1 MPSDRIYFEGSQGHR
16 LAARLDMP
24 EGEPHA
30 YAIFA
35 HCFTCSKNLWA
46 SRNVSQALTESGCGV
61 LRFDFTGIGR
71 SEGEFARTTFTTNLQ
86 DLEKAAEYLAEHHGA
101 PSLLVGHSL
110 GGAAVVHA
118 AGKIASVRAV
128 ATIGAPYEPGHVK
141 HLFHAAIDTIH
152 EAGEAEVTIGGRPF
166 LIRREF
172 LEDLE
177 RDGLVQVIRGM
188 RRALLVLHAPMD
200 DVVGIENAQHLFEA
214 AMHPKSFVSLDTADH
229 LLTEEADALYAGRV
243 IAAWAARYIGN

>member
-1 MPSDRIYFEGSQGHR
+1 MPSNRIHFENTQGDQ
-16 LAARLDMP
+16 LAAQLDMP

-46 SRNVSQALTESGCGV
+46 SRNVSQALTESGCAV

-71 SEGEFARTTFTTNLQ
+71 SEGEFAQTTFSTNLE
-86 DLEKAAEYLAEHHGA
+86 DLQKAAEYLAIHHTA

-118 AGKIASVRAV
+118 AGAIDSVKAV

-141 HLFHAAIDTIH
+141 HLFKAAKEEILT
-152 EAGEAEVTIGGRPF
+152 EGEAEVTIGGRPF
-166 LIRREF
+166 RIRREF

-177 RDGLVQVIRGM
+177 RDGLVEVVRGL

-200 DVVGIENAQHLFEA
+200 DVVGIENAAHLFEA
-214 AMHPKSFVSLDTADH
+214 AMHPKSFISLDTADH
-229 LLTEEADALYAGRV
+229 LLTDEADALYAGRV
-243 IAAWAARYIGN
+243 IAAWARRYI

>member
-1 MPSDRIYFEGSQGHR
+1 MPSDRIHFEGAQGDK
-16 LAARLDMP
+16 LSARLDMP
-24 EGEPHA
+24 EGDARA

-46 SRNVSQALTESGCGV
+46 SRNVSQALTERGYGV

-71 SEGEFARTTFTTNLQ
+71 SEGEFATTTFSTNLK
-86 DLEKAAEYLAEHHGA
+86 DLEKAAEYLAAHHA
-101 PSLLVGHSL
+101 SPRLLVGHSL

-118 AGKIASVRAV
+118 AGAIDSVRAV

-141 HLFHAAIDTIH
+141 HLFKAALDTIQ
-152 EAGEAEVTIGGRPF
+152 EEGEAEVTIGGRPF
-166 LIRREF
+166 RIRREF

-177 RDGLVQVIRGM
+177 RDGLVEVVRGL

-200 DVVGIENAQHLFEA
+200 NIVGIENAQHLFEA
-214 AMHPKSFVSLDTADH
+214 ARHPKSFVSLDSADH

-243 IAAWAARYIGN
+243 IAAWAERYIA